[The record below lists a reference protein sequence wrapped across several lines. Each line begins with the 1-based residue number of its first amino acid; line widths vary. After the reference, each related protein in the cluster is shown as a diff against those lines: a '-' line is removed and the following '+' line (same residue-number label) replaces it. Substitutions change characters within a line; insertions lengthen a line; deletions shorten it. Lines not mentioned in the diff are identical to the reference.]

1 MQGNADKPTDGTG
14 LKETPGAGTFRGFS
28 FRCGSC
34 EGLAFDWLR
43 DADGGITLRCSFCGT
58 PALEAADA
66 ELGESQRDR
75 LERLDERR
83 QRIRTDG
90 GVEQRESS
98 GPRQATLAERL
109 DAGQRYTVDRA
120 SVGEDLSPELPNFEP
135 LSGRQVAVWVSV
147 ELNGYEPR
155 DFARSVGI
163 APSTARTHLQRAR
176 ERMGGNR

>member
-1 MQGNADKPTDGTG
+1 VVR
-14 LKETPGAGTFRGFS
+14 FRGVS
-28 FRCGSC
+28 PRCAEC
-34 EGLAFDWLR
+34 DALAFTWILEGER
-43 DADGGITLRCSFCGT
+43 LTVECTFCGT
-58 PALEAADA
+58 PMLEGEHV
-66 ELGESQRDR
+66 ELGEEQRDR
-75 LERLDERR
+75 LEQHEAERVLGDGGIERR
-83 QRIRTDG
+83 DTD
-90 GVEQRESS
+90 

-109 DAGQRYTVDRA
+109 DAGQRHTVDRA
-120 SVGEDLSPELPNFEP
+120 TVGEDLGHELPNFEP

>member
-1 MQGNADKPTDGTG
+1 MQGRRADGRTDGTDRQ
-14 LKETPGAGTFRGFS
+14 ETPGVVRFRGVAP
-28 FRCGSC
+28 RCGSC
-34 EGLAFDWLR
+34 DALAFNWILEGDSL
-43 DADGGITLRCSFCGT
+43 TLECTFCG
-58 PALEAADA
+58 ALVLESEHV
-66 ELGESQRDR
+66 ELGEEQRDR
-75 LERLDERR
+75 LEQHEAERVR
-83 QRIRTDG
+83 ADG
-90 GVEQRESS
+90 GVDRRDAD

-109 DAGQRYTVDRA
+109 DAGQRCTVDRA
-120 SVGEDLSPELPNFEP
+120 SVGEDLGHELPNFEP

>member
-1 MQGNADKPTDGTG
+1 MDTPIEELTFEDA
-14 LKETPGAGTFRGFS
+14 LKELERIVGRLESGEATLDESIRLYERG
-28 FRCGSC
+28 
-34 EGLAFDWLR
+34 
-43 DADGGITLRCSFCGT
+43 
-58 PALEAADA
+58 
-66 ELGESQRDR
+66 DR
-75 LERLDERR
+75 LR
-83 QRIRTDG
+83 QRC
-90 GVEQRESS
+90 
-98 GPRQATLAERL
+98 AERL

-120 SVGEDLSPELPNFEP
+120 SVGEDFGHELPNFEP